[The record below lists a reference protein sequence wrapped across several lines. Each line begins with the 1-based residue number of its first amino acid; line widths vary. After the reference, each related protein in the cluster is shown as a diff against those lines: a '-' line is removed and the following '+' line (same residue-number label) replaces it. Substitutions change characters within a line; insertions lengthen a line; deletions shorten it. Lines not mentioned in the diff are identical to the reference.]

1 MHLTREFL
9 RRGVASGVILAALI
23 SFPIGKPSHAGSC
36 LGGQSCTY
44 RVEIEPISESCF
56 DLTMTEFCGSILGP
70 YFCMMTCW
78 ATFCVYS
85 SSWLY
90 TGGCLGPACLEG

>member
-1 MHLTREFL
+1 MVGDGGLSRPWAPRTPSRWPL
-9 RRGVASGVILAALI
+9 
-23 SFPIGKPSHAGSC
+23 GKTAGRST
-36 LGGQSCTY
+36 L
-44 RVEIEPISESCF
+44 EIEPVSESCF
-56 DLTMTEFCGSILGP
+56 DLTMTESCGSILGP

-90 TGGCLGPACLEG
+90 TGGCLGPACLEA